1 MQKFL
6 SGNVRRCGWWSLVS
20 LFRSSRS
27 EPLSG
32 ASQRKKPWVCG
43 QRNAAHIFA
52 IAAVEVM
59 RSRVGACR
67 AEHTSLLCI
76 NNRMSYCCTNWA
88 VFYWARVCLREDRRW
103 TPPPLPLIYT
113 ITSPD
118 VCFAEVFPIPEWT
131 SPPSQPPHNSK
142 RQEHEKKVNPSLKNA
157 QGLHFCLEELKI
169 TVLCSHHS
177 W

>member
-1 MQKFL
+1 MK
-6 SGNVRRCGWWSLVS
+6 NKPK
-20 LFRSSRS
+20 FRSWECDCRVPIPKPSNSPRF
-27 EPLSG
+27 EPDT
-32 ASQRKKPWVCG
+32 QKPLLCVEGNKLWVCG

-67 AEHTSLLCI
+67 GERTSLFCI

-88 VFYWARVCLREDRRW
+88 VFYWARVSLREDRWW

-118 VCFAEVFPIPEWT
+118 VCFANVFPIQERTTPAHPEPVTCSRRQKSYKKWLQESSKWNRRT
-131 SPPSQPPHNSK
+131 SFVKNSS
-142 RQEHEKKVNPSLKNA
+142 V
-157 QGLHFCLEELKI
+157 
-169 TVLCSHHS
+169 
-177 W
+177 

>member
-1 MQKFL
+1 MGAEATEQ
-6 SGNVRRCGWWSLVS
+6 SLDEFS
-20 LFRSSRS
+20 LAVP
-27 EPLSG
+27 EPLTSPRIEPN
-32 ASQRKKPWVCG
+32 SQKPLLYVRGKKLWVCG

-67 AEHTSLLCI
+67 GERTSLFCI

-88 VFYWARVCLREDRRW
+88 VFYWARVCLREDRWW

-113 ITSPD
+113 ITSPS

-131 SPPSQPPHNSK
+131 TPTHPHPVIPHIFPMPRADFQQK
-142 RQEHEKKVNPSLKNA
+142 
-157 QGLHFCLEELKI
+157 
-169 TVLCSHHS
+169 TVKTA
-177 W
+177 